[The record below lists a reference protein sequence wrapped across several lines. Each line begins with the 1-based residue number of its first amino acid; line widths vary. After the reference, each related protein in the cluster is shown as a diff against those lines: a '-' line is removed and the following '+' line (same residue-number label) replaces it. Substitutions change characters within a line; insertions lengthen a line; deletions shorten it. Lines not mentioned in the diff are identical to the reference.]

1 MKVDR
6 ALLNDIEDKLP
17 QEFERNPKKF
27 YPGLFDRNEAEFI
40 CDRINSDRELIG
52 DNRRI
57 FPRRVGDG
65 TTARY
70 IEAEPELPVEVINE
84 DGFEEID
91 PASSIMESG
100 PHLFELHVVHTT
112 KMDLD
117 QEKLFAYC
125 AEGFYDIF
133 EDTYVEDVFEAGL

>member
-6 ALLNDIEDKLP
+6 ALLNGIEDKLP

-27 YPGLFDRNEAEFI
+27 YPVLFDRNEAEFI

-52 DNRRI
+52 DNQRV
-57 FPRRVGDG
+57 FPRRVGNS

-70 IEAEPELPVEVINE
+70 MEMEPELPVEVINE
-84 DGFEEID
+84 DEFEEID
-91 PASSIMESG
+91 PASEIMEAG
-100 PHLFELHVVHTT
+100 PHLFELHAVHTT

-117 QEKLFAYC
+117 QEKLFDHC
-125 AEGFYDIF
+125 AEEFYYIF